1 VQFDGGPRTFP
12 AAFPAAEGSGKV
24 GLVPWCSNKETTMT
38 IIIDRPISIPS
49 SSLTADTLPIEA
61 PQNCVPA
68 APSVEVLSLD
78 QWVGDQRTLHDV
90 SFAVRPGEVLA
101 IAGGS
106 GAGKTTLLEAMVGVR
121 PAASGEV
128 LVDGR
133 RFDPHASDVLFGYV
147 PQDDIIHLELPLRR
161 TLEHAARLRLPAGTS
176 AADIA
181 AEVDRTLARL
191 DLSDRADVKVGS
203 LSGGQRKR
211 ASIASELLT
220 DPHLFFL
227 DEPTSGLDPATGA
240 GVMRQLHR
248 LAEGGTTIV
257 VTTHAPADLTQCD
270 RIVFL
275 AGGGHIAFVGTPDEA
290 RAEFGVDD
298 LAQIYEVIA
307 GREYPEDAEQ
317 VAQRATPAS
326 DPTPAPSVRFA
337 SDDLSDCPREHR
349 GERPGVLR
357 QTAALAGRNLDLLVR
372 NRLTLA
378 ILIGSPVFVIAMMVM
393 LFGRGAF
400 DSGQSS
406 AMPAIQIMFWLS
418 FSSVFFGVTYGLLQ
432 IVGEFAIFRRE
443 RFAGVSAAAY
453 VASKI
458 VVLAPVLAV
467 VNVAMLGT
475 FRAFGRLP
483 ALSPGTW
490 VALTATLTLVSMAA
504 VALGLLASAAV
515 HNPAQATLALPMLCF
530 PQVLFAGAVVA
541 IGEMSTGSQV
551 MSVPLAGR
559 WGFESLGRIL
569 DVDQMVGSEPAAAGY
584 VDSFTGSSAEGWI
597 VLTVI
602 VVVALAGTVS
612 VLRRRTTP

>member
-1 VQFDGGPRTFP
+1 
-12 AAFPAAEGSGKV
+12 
-24 GLVPWCSNKETTMT
+24 MT
-38 IIIDRPISIPS
+38 IITDRPISIPS
-49 SSLTADTLPIEA
+49 SFPTAIEA
-61 PQNCVPA
+61 PQNCVPT

-106 GAGKTTLLEAMVGVR
+106 GAGKSTLLEAMVGVR
-121 PAASGEV
+121 PAAGGEV

-133 RFDPHASDVLFGYV
+133 RFDPHASDVPFGYV

-176 AADIA
+176 GADIT
-181 AEVDRTLARL
+181 AEVDRTLVRL
-191 DLSDRADVKVGS
+191 DLADRADVKVGS

-275 AGGGHIAFVGTPDEA
+275 ASGGHVAFVGTPDEA

-298 LAQIYEVIA
+298 LAQIYELIA
-307 GREYPEDAEQ
+307 GREYPDTFAP
-317 VAQRATPAS
+317 RT
-326 DPTPAPSVRFA
+326 TGNPAPAPFDPFTF
-337 SDDLSDCPREHR
+337 DDPSDCPRDPR
-349 GERPGVLR
+349 GARPGVVR
-357 QTAALAGRNLDLLVR
+357 QAAALARRNVDLLVR

-378 ILIGSPVFVIAMMVM
+378 ILVGSPLFVIAMMVM

-400 DSGQSS
+400 DSDQAS

-443 RFAGVSAAAY
+443 RFAGVSAGAY
-453 VASKI
+453 VASKL
-458 VVLAPVLAV
+458 VVLAPVLAI
-467 VNVAMLGT
+467 VNIAMLGT

-504 VALGLLASAAV
+504 VSLGLLASAAV

-541 IGEMSTGSQV
+541 IGEMSTGAQA

-569 DVDQMVGSEPAAAGY
+569 DVDQMVGSEPAAVGY
-584 VDSFTGSSAEGWI
+584 VDSFTGSSAEGSI
-597 VLTVI
+597 VLMVI
-602 VVVALAGTVS
+602 VVAALAGTVA
-612 VLRRRTTP
+612 VLRRRTRS